1 MSALGLA
8 ATCWGVFFFM
18 TDTEVLIAV
27 EPPSFDVV
35 LDIRYATSANITG
48 RPIYARPAAYLRWQ
62 AADCLALAIDEAA
75 RTGHRLVLFD
85 AFRPLEAQERLWQ
98 ALPDPRF
105 VSDPRPP
112 YRPGTLTHPRGVA
125 VDLSLVDSTGA
136 ELDMGTGFDEMVQQS
151 AHDAAGHEDIAIA
164 SRSLLRRV
172 MEKAGW
178 QAYEPEWWHY
188 QLPDSDQ
195 YAPLSDCALK
205 QPMMA

>member
-1 MSALGLA
+1 
-8 ATCWGVFFFM
+8 M
-18 TDTEVLIAV
+18 TDTDVLIAV

-48 RPIYARPAAYLRWQ
+48 RAIYARPAAYLRRQ
-62 AADCLALAIDEAA
+62 AADGLASAIDQAA
-75 RTGHRLVLFD
+75 QTGHRLVLFD
-85 AFRPLEAQERLWQ
+85 AFRPLEAQERLWL

-125 VDLSLVDSTGA
+125 VDLSLIDSTGA

-151 AHDAAGHEDIAIA
+151 AHGAVGLADVAIA
-164 SRSLLRRV
+164 NRLLLRRV

-178 QAYEPEWWHY
+178 QAYAPEWWHY

-195 YAPLSDCALK
+195 YTPLSDGALK